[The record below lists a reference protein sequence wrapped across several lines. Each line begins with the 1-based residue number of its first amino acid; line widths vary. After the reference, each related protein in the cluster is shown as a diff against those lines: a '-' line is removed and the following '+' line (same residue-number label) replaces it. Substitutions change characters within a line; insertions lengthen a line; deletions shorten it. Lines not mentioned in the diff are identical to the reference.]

1 MGVVRSCV
9 MLPPDVSSPSN
20 SSRSI
25 GVGRIR
31 RREGYWVAN
40 AESIKF
46 TEAPE
51 SIRAL
56 MYVVS
61 LGRRMRRI
69 KESSEGDDS
78 LRETARNNVG
88 RGV

>member
-40 AESIKF
+40 AESMKF

-51 SIRAL
+51 
-56 MYVVS
+56 
-61 LGRRMRRI
+61 
-69 KESSEGDDS
+69 
-78 LRETARNNVG
+78 
-88 RGV
+88 

>member
-1 MGVVRSCV
+1 M
-9 MLPPDVSSPSN
+9 
-20 SSRSI
+20 
-25 GVGRIR
+25 
-31 RREGYWVAN
+31 
-40 AESIKF
+40 KF

-61 LGRRMRRI
+61 LGRQMRRI